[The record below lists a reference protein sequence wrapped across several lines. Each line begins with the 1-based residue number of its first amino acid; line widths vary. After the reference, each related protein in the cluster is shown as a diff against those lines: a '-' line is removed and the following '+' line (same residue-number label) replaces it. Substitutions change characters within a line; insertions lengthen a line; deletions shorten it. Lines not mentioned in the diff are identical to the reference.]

1 MDEEDYLEGP
11 IINQTESDIEDGHP
25 ELWSSDTRF
34 EFIVHGL
41 LISVIGSFG
50 LCGNLAA
57 IVTLSRPQMRNSINT
72 MLTALVSS
80 DCLVILT
87 GLLMFSF
94 TAFHHTGWVVF
105 ETNSHARLMIT
116 RKSAH
121 TL

>member
-1 MDEEDYLEGP
+1 MDNEELQIHILNE
-11 IINQTESDIEDGHP
+11 TENETEIEDGHP
-25 ELWSSDTRF
+25 ELWSYDTRF
-34 EFIVHGL
+34 EFVVHGI
-41 LISVIGSFG
+41 LISIMGLFG
-50 LCGNLAA
+50 LLGNLAA

-105 ETNSHARLMIT
+105 
-116 RKSAH
+116 
-121 TL
+121 